1 MYSFVCG
8 QVLQFLFNVTLLIV
22 NIFVFILLG
31 NILINIL
38 KERFYND
45 N

>member
-8 QVLQFLFNVTLLIV
+8 QILQFLFNVALLIV
-22 NIFVFILLG
+22 NIFVLISLG